1 MESEAI
7 FFKLMGSLSDI
18 CWVRVLYGIS
28 VICLLFSCRHFTKY
42 FEKKIDGM
50 DRLQIYSVCVRACHR
65 HA

>member
-28 VICLLFSCRHFTKY
+28 VICLLFSCSILPHISGKR
-42 FEKKIDGM
+42 
-50 DRLQIYSVCVRACHR
+50 
-65 HA
+65 